1 MRKVTLRFP
10 TKAATDLGARRVPT
24 EPFVGGPKETVVSFY
39 AAENR
44 LPVVYDLLEDLSIR
58 YKISAVRPF
67 RGDRGPL
74 AALTERQ
81 RGILEPAP
89 PPGYFDPPAKTS
101 LAKLAR
107 ITGVSAPAVGTA
119 L

>member
-24 EPFVGGPKETVVSFY
+24 EPFVGGRKETVVSFY

-58 YKISAVRPF
+58 YKISAVRAF

-81 RGILEPAP
+81 RGILELAHRLAYFRTPAQP
-89 PPGYFDPPAKTS
+89 
-101 LAKLAR
+101 
-107 ITGVSAPAVGTA
+107 
-119 L
+119 